1 MQTRKDLYQAH
12 RLMTQRVALALLQG
26 QPSAAESPMRRTGV
40 GAICGVMVA
49 VLVAAGFGIAGFL
62 FKGGARNL
70 ERPGVLIIEK
80 ETGATYAY
88 SAESR
93 TMIPFLN
100 YTSARLAMPTSTVQ
114 SRSVSAKSLAKY
126 ARGPL
131 TGIPGAPETLPDP
144 RKPAKPPWSL
154 CVRTTG
160 GRSLVTL
167 AGGRDVGGRPLTDD
181 QAVLVQAAAQP
192 WLIWRSTRLRISP
205 RAARVLTA
213 APPVPVDERWLNGLP
228 QGADFAPPRIP
239 GLGLPANRS
248 QIGQLFRVAA
258 VAGTPE
264 RWYVQLADG
273 LSSISQTQAR
283 LLLDAPG
290 TPGPPR
296 EIPPG
301 AAGERPSRTNLHSR
315 ALPERPPRIVAY
327 TPADPLCAIYHNTTR
342 FSTEARFTVGGS
354 PPGAPPRATGGLDQ
368 VTLPG
373 GGAFTGTLAVPGQRP
388 QAYSI
393 LTDQGVR
400 HPVAT
405 PEDVAKLGYGPTAA
419 APVPAN
425 LLNLFRTGPTLASEA
440 ATWPVPAT

>member
-40 GAICGVMVA
+40 GTLCGVMVT

-70 ERPGVLIIEK
+70 EKPGVLIIEK

-88 SAESR
+88 SAETR
-93 TMIPFLN
+93 KMVPFLN
-100 YTSARLAMPTSTVQ
+100 YTSARLAMPSTTVQ
-114 SRSVSAKSLAKY
+114 TRSVSAKSLAKY
-126 ARGPL
+126 GRGPL
-131 TGIPGAPETLPDP
+131 TGIPGAPESLPDP
-144 RKPAKPPWSL
+144 RKPAEPPWSL
-154 CVRTTG
+154 CVRTTD
-160 GRSLVTL
+160 GRSQVTL
-167 AGGRDVGGRPLTDD
+167 AGGRDIGGRPLTDV
-181 QAVLVQAAAQP
+181 QGVLVQAGAQP

-239 GLGLPANRS
+239 GAGEPG
-248 QIGQLFRVAA
+248 IGRLFRVAA

-290 TPGPPR
+290 APGPPSD
-296 EIPPG
+296 ISPG
-301 AAGERPSRTNLHSR
+301 EAGERPSRTNLHSR
-315 ALPERPPRIVAY
+315 ALPERPPRIIAY
-327 TPADPLCAIYHNTTR
+327 TPADPLCAVYHNTDR
-342 FSTEARFTVGGS
+342 LSTDARFTIGGS
-354 PPGAPPRATGGLDQ
+354 LPDARSRATNGLDQ

-373 GGAFTGTLAVPGQRP
+373 GGAFAGTLAVPGQRP

-405 PEDVAKLGYGPTAA
+405 REDVARLGYGTTAA
-419 APVPAN
+419 TPVPAN
-425 LLNLFRTGPTLASEA
+425 LLNLFRTGPTLSSEA
-440 ATWPVPAT
+440 AKWPVPAS